1 MNINAKILEITETQ
15 QVSGSF
21 RKREFIV
28 EYAENPQYPE
38 FIKFEAIQANCDQLD
53 RVSVGQEVNIQFNL
67 KGRKWTDP
75 QGVVKYFNSLQA
87 WKVEAGQASS
97 QESGTQPTTQAP
109 QGNSTP
115 GEAMDGVSFSE
126 DDDLPF

>member
-1 MNINAKILEITETQ
+1 MNITAKILEINETQ
-15 QVSGSF
+15 QISDTF
-21 RKREFIV
+21 KKREFVV

-53 RVSVGQEVNIQFNL
+53 AVNVGEQVNIQFNL

-75 QGVVKYFNSLQA
+75 QGNVKYFNSLQA
-87 WKVEAGQASS
+87 WRVESQGGASA
-97 QESGTQPTTQAP
+97 PTTQSESP
-109 QGNSTP
+109 SSSDNSDMM
-115 GEAMDGVSFSE
+115 GQSFSE